1 MKKVALLMVAA
12 AMVPALAEAHQA
24 GDFIV
29 RAGTATVRPHTSSDD
44 VLGLGS
50 FSVNNN
56 TQLGL
61 TLGYMAT
68 DNIGVELLAATPFKH
83 RVGVGGV
90 GQVAEVKHLP
100 PTLMAQYYFGQSTD
114 KLRPYLGLGLNYTT
128 FFDEKFNQTG
138 QDAQLTDLHLKS
150 SWGVAAQAG
159 LDYNLNKKLVVEYV
173 GMVDG
178 YRHYRKIQG
187 SWSGSEHQNPSGSL
201 GVYVWLRLQVL
212 INDVTSKKG
221 GTEVPPFL

>member
-12 AMVPALAEAHQA
+12 VMVPALAEAHQA
-24 GDFIV
+24 GDIIV

-90 GQVAEVKHLP
+90 GQIAEVKHLP

-114 KLRPYLGLGLNYTT
+114 SLRPYLGVGLNYTT

-138 QDAQLTDLHLKS
+138 QDAGLTDLHLKS

-159 LDYNLNKKLVVEYV
+159 LDYNLNKNWLLNMSVWWMDIDTTVKFKAAGQDQSIKTRLDPWVFMF
-173 GMVDG
+173 GFG
-178 YRHYRKIQG
+178 YK
-187 SWSGSEHQNPSGSL
+187 
-201 GVYVWLRLQVL
+201 
-212 INDVTSKKG
+212 
-221 GTEVPPFL
+221 F